1 VAYLLLVRLGP
12 LRSSM
17 THATASTAFEGALER
32 YGRSQQ
38 MGVGQEDDLLSQRPA
53 EYRPHRPHRH
63 ECSDLQGFL
72 AVGTAMSYRPSGD
85 GYRPPRQIPPAD
97 RPPGNEPFCRALSS
111 PLVIAVGAGDIFRT
125 SNDGHGLLPLSP
137 QPTILHAQH
146 QQCLTRCFG
155 RLARRSR
162 LLANHAP
169 HAVASF
175 HPLHGRGTTV
185 LAPFLCGR
193 PPVHWAYQVPGEA
206 ESLTSLPSAGLPS
219 ALG

>member
-1 VAYLLLVRLGP
+1 MRL
-12 LRSSM
+12 
-17 THATASTAFEGALER
+17 ACAEGNGARLA
-32 YGRSQQ
+32 GRTSQ
-38 MGVGQEDDLLSQRPA
+38 SIARIA
-53 EYRPHRPHRH
+53 R
-63 ECSDLQGFL
+63 
-72 AVGTAMSYRPSGD
+72 TAMNVVICRGFARAVLSWGID
-85 GYRPPRQIPPAD
+85 RQWTVTERSHKY
-97 RPPGNEPFCRALSS
+97 RPPGNESFCGALSS